1 MDVDLI
7 HQGFL
12 RGFKNN
18 NGQMI
23 LNSEVTKINKTNDL
37 WEITTN
43 KAVYSAKNIV
53 NAAGAWGDEIGKL
66 AKCNPI
72 GLKPKR
78 RTIIIFEPQK
88 KVKML
93 NWPVVIDIE
102 DNFYFKPESGK
113 VLASPS
119 DETDSIPCDSQPEDL
134 DIALT
139 VDRIEKAT
147 EFKIKT
153 IDHCSFYK
161 FL

>member
-12 RGFKNN
+12 RGFKDN

-102 DNFYFKPESGK
+102 DK
-113 VLASPS
+113 
-119 DETDSIPCDSQPEDL
+119 DTI
-134 DIALT
+134 IT
-139 VDRIEKAT
+139 IEKAT
-147 EFKIKT
+147 NEKNYQEKDLFNL
-153 IDHCSFYK
+153 YK
-161 FL
+161 RFTFNIFC